1 MNNRFNENE
10 RNGFI
15 NECNNILGIDT
26 SFIRSSIATDDDP
39 DRIPS
44 EAAHTDLTTVS
55 PTPPPPI
62 QQIATNI
69 TSTDPYAVMLQPQ
82 PARSTSAIFD
92 HYYSNYPQY
101 AHTIKEKSTFGTL
114 PATQNTLGTTSFSN
128 RYSYEGQSSRNGT
141 ARTFVYMD
149 SSPST
154 TPPKLPRRTVS
165 TLNSNTSGH
174 FTLSY
179 M

>member
-1 MNNRFNENE
+1 MINRLNENE

-15 NECNNILGIDT
+15 NGCNNILGIDT
-26 SFIRSSIATDDDP
+26 SFIRSSIVTDDDP

-55 PTPPPPI
+55 PTPPIPI
-62 QQIATNI
+62 QQAITNKI
-69 TSTDPYAVMLQPQ
+69 STDPYAVMLLPP
-82 PARSTSAIFD
+82 PARSTSEVFD
-92 HYYSNYPQY
+92 HHYSNYPQY

-114 PATQNTLGTTSFSN
+114 PAMQNTLGTTSYSN
-128 RYSYEGQSSRNGT
+128 RYSYEGQSLRNG
-141 ARTFVYMD
+141 AAQTFVYMD
-149 SSPST
+149 SSPIT